1 MKKKDKHNSEDDMRT
16 EYDYSQ
22 MKEGVQ
28 GKYATRFS
36 EGTNIIRLEPD
47 VAEVFMNDASVNE
60 ALRSLIT
67 IAKSQV
73 KPAPH

>member
-1 MKKKDKHNSEDDMRT
+1 MKKEDKHNSEDDLKP
-16 EYDYSQ
+16 EYDFSQ

-28 GKYATRFS
+28 GKYTTRFS

-67 IAKSQV
+67 IAKTQV

>member
-1 MKKKDKHNSEDDMRT
+1 MKDKDKHDLEDDMRP
-16 EYDYSQ
+16 EYDFSQ

-28 GKYATRFS
+28 GKYAKRFS

-60 ALRSLIT
+60 ALRSLIA
-67 IAKSQV
+67 IAKTQV
-73 KPAPH
+73 KSAPH

>member
-1 MKKKDKHNSEDDMRT
+1 MKKKDKHNSEDDMKP
-16 EYDYSQ
+16 EYDFSE

-47 VAEVFMNDASVNE
+47 FAEVFMNDASVNE